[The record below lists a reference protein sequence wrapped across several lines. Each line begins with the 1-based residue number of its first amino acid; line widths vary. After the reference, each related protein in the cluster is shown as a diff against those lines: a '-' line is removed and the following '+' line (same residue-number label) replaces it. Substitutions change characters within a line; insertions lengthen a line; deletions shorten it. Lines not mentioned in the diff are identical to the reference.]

1 MLPPVNYDTLRINN
15 TRTTNSVANIYD
27 YVWVKNGVQSQ
38 DVIDAVNNFFYI
50 PTFDFDTLLLANFND
65 NINGGNISNI
75 SSDVVNWL
83 IYRKEKDST
92 TLTFIASI
100 PASENNITDY
110 NVLFGQEYEYVIFAE
125 TDNEISN
132 AITGKGTVKARWE
145 GWSLIDLNNQQ
156 ESGLYTISADDVWL
170 FNTNFSSSDIE
181 QNLNKYIYE
190 NFTQFPKVSTGQKNY
205 ISGGITAFL
214 SNITSTSPQY
224 KDTAQMMQDFG
235 NMIANGHPKL
245 LKDRKGNAWIVDT
258 QSNGFNYIDESY
270 EQIITVGFNF
280 IQIGDA
286 DSISVIKE

>member
-1 MLPPVNYDTLRINN
+1 MRAPLKYGFINLGGN
-15 TRTTNSVANIYD
+15 GKGVYD
-27 YVWVKNGVQSQ
+27 YIWFKNGVKTQSE
-38 DVIDAVNNFFYI
+38 IDTVNNFFYI
-50 PTFDFDTLLLANFND
+50 PVFDIDTIMLANFNGNPNAG
-65 NINGGNISNI
+65 NINSISGI
-75 SSDVVNWL
+75 IRHWL
-83 IYRKEKDST
+83 IYRREKDST
-92 TLTFIASI
+92 TLTFVASI

-110 NVLFGQEYEYVIFAE
+110 NVLFGQDYEYVIFAE

-132 AITGKGTVKARWE
+132 AITGKTSITAKWE
-145 GWSLIDLNNQQ
+145 GWALIDLNNQQ
-156 ESGLYTISADDVWL
+156 ENGLYTISADDVWL

-214 SNITSTSPQY
+214 SNITRESPQY
-224 KDTAQMMQDFG
+224 RDTAQMMQDFG

-245 LKDRKGNAWIVDT
+245 LKDRKGNAWVVDT

-270 EQIITVGFNF
+270 EQIVTVGFNF

>member
-1 MLPPVNYDTLRINN
+1 MRTPLKYGFINLGGN
-15 TRTTNSVANIYD
+15 GKGVYD
-27 YVWVKNGVQSQ
+27 YIWFKNGVKTQSE
-38 DVIDAVNNFFYI
+38 INTVNNFFYI
-50 PTFDFDTLLLANFND
+50 PVFDIDTIMLANFNG
-65 NINGGNISNI
+65 NPNAGNIDSVSGI
-75 SSDVVNWL
+75 IRNWL
-83 IYRKEKDST
+83 IYRKEKDSV
-92 TLTFIASI
+92 TLTFVASI
-100 PASENNITDY
+100 PASEISITDY
-110 NVLFGQEYEYVIFAE
+110 NVLFGQEYEYIIFAE

-132 AITGKGTVKARWE
+132 AITGKGSIKARWE

-156 ESGLYTISADDVWL
+156 ENGLYTVSADDVWL

-214 SNITSTSPQY
+214 SNITRESPQY
-224 KDTAQMMQDFG
+224 RDTAQMMQDFG

-245 LKDRKGNAWIVDT
+245 LKDRKGNAWVVDT

-270 EQIITVGFNF
+270 EQIVTVGFNF

>member
-1 MLPPVNYDTLRINN
+1 MRTPLKYGFINLGGN
-15 TRTTNSVANIYD
+15 GKGVYD
-27 YVWVKNGVQSQ
+27 YIWFKNGVKTQSE
-38 DVIDAVNNFFYI
+38 INTVNNFFYI
-50 PTFDFDTLLLANFND
+50 PVFDVNTIMLANFNG
-65 NINGGNISNI
+65 NPNAGNIDSVSGI
-75 SSDVVNWL
+75 IRNWL
-83 IYRKEKDST
+83 VYRKEKDSV
-92 TLTFIASI
+92 TLTFVASI
-100 PASENNITDY
+100 PASEISITDY
-110 NVLFGQEYEYVIFAE
+110 NVLLGQEYEYVIFAE

-132 AITGKGTVKARWE
+132 AITGKGSIKAQWE

-156 ESGLYTISADDVWL
+156 ENGLYTVSADDVWL

-214 SNITSTSPQY
+214 SNITRESPQY
-224 KDTAQMMQDFG
+224 RDTAQMMQDFG

-245 LKDRKGNAWIVDT
+245 LKDRKGNAWVVDT

-270 EQIITVGFNF
+270 EQIVTVGFNF

>member
-1 MLPPVNYDTLRINN
+1 MRTPLKYGFINLGGN
-15 TRTTNSVANIYD
+15 GKGVYD
-27 YVWVKNGVQSQ
+27 YIWFKNGVKTQSE
-38 DVIDAVNNFFYI
+38 INTVNNFFYI
-50 PTFDFDTLLLANFND
+50 PVFDIDTIMLANFNG
-65 NINGGNISNI
+65 NPNAGNIDFVSGI
-75 SSDVVNWL
+75 IRNWL
-83 IYRKEKDST
+83 IYRKEKDSV
-92 TLTFIASI
+92 TLTFVASI
-100 PASENNITDY
+100 PASETNITDY

-132 AITGKGTVKARWE
+132 AITGKGTVKAMWE

-156 ESGLYTISADDVWL
+156 ENGLYTISADDVWL

-214 SNITSTSPQY
+214 SNITRESPQY
-224 KDTAQMMQDFG
+224 RDTAQMMQDFG

-270 EQIITVGFNF
+270 EQIVTVGLNF

>member
-1 MLPPVNYDTLRINN
+1 MRTPLKYGFINLGGN
-15 TRTTNSVANIYD
+15 GKGVYD
-27 YVWVKNGVQSQ
+27 YIWFKNGVKTQSE
-38 DVIDAVNNFFYI
+38 INTVNNFFYI
-50 PTFDFDTLLLANFND
+50 PVFDIDTIMLANFNG
-65 NINGGNISNI
+65 NPNAGNIDFVSGLI
-75 SSDVVNWL
+75 RNWL
-83 IYRKEKDST
+83 IYRKEKDSVI
-92 TLTFIASI
+92 LTFVASI
-100 PASENNITDY
+100 PASETNITDY

-156 ESGLYTISADDVWL
+156 ENGLYTISTDDVWL

-214 SNITSTSPQY
+214 SNITRESPQY
-224 KDTAQMMQDFG
+224 RDTAQMMQDFG

>member
-1 MLPPVNYDTLRINN
+1 MRTPLKYGFINLGGN
-15 TRTTNSVANIYD
+15 GKGVYD
-27 YVWVKNGVQSQ
+27 YIWFKNGVKTQSE
-38 DVIDAVNNFFYI
+38 INTVNNFFYI
-50 PTFDFDTLLLANFND
+50 PVFDIDTIMLANFNG
-65 NINGGNISNI
+65 NPNAGNIDSVSGLI
-75 SSDVVNWL
+75 RNWL
-83 IYRKEKDST
+83 IYRKEKDSV
-92 TLTFIASI
+92 TLTFVASI

-132 AITGKGTVKARWE
+132 AIIGKGTVKARWE

-156 ESGLYTISADDVWL
+156 ENGLYTISSDDVWL

-214 SNITSTSPQY
+214 SNITRESPQY
-224 KDTAQMMQDFG
+224 RDTAQMMQDFG
-235 NMIANGHPKL
+235 NMIANGRPKL

>member
-1 MLPPVNYDTLRINN
+1 MRTPLKYGFINLGGN
-15 TRTTNSVANIYD
+15 GKGVYD
-27 YVWVKNGVQSQ
+27 YIWFKNGVKTQSE
-38 DVIDAVNNFFYI
+38 INTVNNFFYI
-50 PTFDFDTLLLANFND
+50 PEFDVNTIMLANFNG
-65 NINGGNISNI
+65 NPNAGNIDSVSGI
-75 SSDVVNWL
+75 IRNWL
-83 IYRKEKDST
+83 VYRKEKDSV
-92 TLTFIASI
+92 TLTFVASI
-100 PASENNITDY
+100 PASEISITDY

-132 AITGKGTVKARWE
+132 AITGKGSIKARWE

-156 ESGLYTISADDVWL
+156 ENGLYTVSADDVWL

-214 SNITSTSPQY
+214 SNITRESPQY
-224 KDTAQMMQDFG
+224 RDTAQMMQDFG

-270 EQIITVGFNF
+270 EQIVTVGFNF

>member
-1 MLPPVNYDTLRINN
+1 M
-15 TRTTNSVANIYD
+15 
-27 YVWVKNGVQSQ
+27 
-38 DVIDAVNNFFYI
+38 
-50 PTFDFDTLLLANFND
+50 
-65 NINGGNISNI
+65 
-75 SSDVVNWL
+75 
-83 IYRKEKDST
+83 
-92 TLTFIASI
+92 
-100 PASENNITDY
+100 
-110 NVLFGQEYEYVIFAE
+110 
-125 TDNEISN
+125 
-132 AITGKGTVKARWE
+132 
-145 GWSLIDLNNQQ
+145 NNQQ
-156 ESGLYTISADDVWL
+156 ENGLYTISADDVWL

-214 SNITSTSPQY
+214 SNITRESPQY
-224 KDTAQMMQDFG
+224 RDTAQMMRDFG

-245 LKDRKGNAWIVDT
+245 LKDRKGNAWVVDT

>member
-1 MLPPVNYDTLRINN
+1 M
-15 TRTTNSVANIYD
+15 RTPLKYGDIYLGGNGKGIYD
-27 YVWVKNGVQSQ
+27 YIWFKNGVQTQ
-38 DVIDAVNNFFYI
+38 TTIDTVNDFFYI
-50 PTFDFDTLLLANFND
+50 PVFDVETIMLANFNG
-65 NINGGNISNI
+65 NINAGNIDSI
-75 SSDVVNWL
+75 SSIIRHWL
-83 IYRKEKDST
+83 IYRREKDST
-92 TLTFIASI
+92 TLTFVASI
-100 PASENNITDY
+100 PASADNITDY

-132 AITGKGTVKARWE
+132 AITGKTSITAKWE
-145 GWSLIDLNNQQ
+145 GWALIDLNNQ
-156 ESGLYTISADDVWL
+156 EENGLYTVSADDVWL

-181 QNLNKYIYE
+181 QNLNKYTYA

-245 LKDRKGNAWIVDT
+245 LKDRKGNAWVVDT
-258 QSNGFNYIDESY
+258 QSNGLNYIDESY
-270 EQIITVGFNF
+270 EQLITVGFNF

>member
-1 MLPPVNYDTLRINN
+1 MRTPLKYGFINLGGN
-15 TRTTNSVANIYD
+15 GKGVYD
-27 YVWVKNGVQSQ
+27 YIWFKNGVKAQSE
-38 DVIDAVNNFFYI
+38 IDTVNNFFYI
-50 PTFDFDTLLLANFND
+50 PVFDIDTIMLANFNG
-65 NINGGNISNI
+65 NPNAGNIDSVSGLI
-75 SSDVVNWL
+75 RNWL
-83 IYRKEKDST
+83 IYRKEKDSV
-92 TLTFIASI
+92 TLTFVASI
-100 PASENNITDY
+100 PVSETNITDY

-156 ESGLYTISADDVWL
+156 ENGLYTISADDVWL

-214 SNITSTSPQY
+214 SNITRESPQY
-224 KDTAQMMQDFG
+224 RDTAQMMQDFG

>member
-1 MLPPVNYDTLRINN
+1 MRTPLKYGFINLGGN
-15 TRTTNSVANIYD
+15 GKGVYD
-27 YVWVKNGVQSQ
+27 YIWFKNGVKTQSE
-38 DVIDAVNNFFYI
+38 INTVNNFFYI
-50 PTFDFDTLLLANFND
+50 PVFDIDTIMLANFNG
-65 NINGGNISNI
+65 NPNAGNIDSVSGLI
-75 SSDVVNWL
+75 RNWL
-83 IYRKEKDST
+83 IYRKEKDSV
-92 TLTFIASI
+92 TLTFVASI
-100 PASENNITDY
+100 PASETNITDY

-132 AITGKGTVKARWE
+132 AITGKGTAKARWE

-156 ESGLYTISADDVWL
+156 ENGLYTISADDVWL

-214 SNITSTSPQY
+214 SNITSESPQY
-224 KDTAQMMQDFG
+224 RDTAQMMQDFG
-235 NMIANGHPKL
+235 NMIANGYPKL